1 MFTVLLLAGV
11 EKIINLSLA
20 TDPITQHNLQQL
32 NGKTLRIVI
41 GQPRLKMDVLFND
54 KRIRFEP
61 VISQT
66 PIFEP
71 KLSDNNALNRNL
83 TPNAT
88 IFAENITHLL
98 EQFNQNSLSKYPSV
112 YEDEPLQHDEQFL
125 ADVEHLLANFDPDI
139 IGKLQNIVG
148 LPIASQLA
156 GLFDMLK
163 NNHTNRQSFYPQND
177 FQQQSYRH
185 DNHQQADRLDPQTRL
200 TQLEQQVTELQKQ
213 IEIEKQKLEKSMG

>member
-71 KLSDNNALNRNL
+71 KLSDNNA
-83 TPNAT
+83 
-88 IFAENITHLL
+88 
-98 EQFNQNSLSKYPSV
+98 
-112 YEDEPLQHDEQFL
+112 
-125 ADVEHLLANFDPDI
+125 
-139 IGKLQNIVG
+139 
-148 LPIASQLA
+148 
-156 GLFDMLK
+156 
-163 NNHTNRQSFYPQND
+163 
-177 FQQQSYRH
+177 
-185 DNHQQADRLDPQTRL
+185 
-200 TQLEQQVTELQKQ
+200 
-213 IEIEKQKLEKSMG
+213 